1 MSLSPSQTL
10 FQIIDGFEGGNQ
22 SREGNAPAKFHLFSK
37 LPRELRNRIWH
48 YSLPAPRNF
57 KIHFVAKVDHHPE
70 PISLSGIG
78 PPKAL
83 YICRESRE
91 EALLIYK
98 PRLLLY
104 TCGNESRPMLC
115 GFQDNIP
122 RESRQTILYGIY
134 TNQTPEL
141 IDSQTL
147 NFEPHSP
154 VQSVLDIYQK
164 IIKTADG
171 KWVVS
176 EGTLNELLWR
186 WERQRRARDAA
197 LACRRA

>member
-1 MSLSPSQTL
+1 MSLSPCQTL
-10 FQIIDGFEGGNQ
+10 FQIIDGFE
-22 SREGNAPAKFHLFSK
+22 REGSQSLEENALAKFHLFSK
-37 LPRELRNRIWH
+37 LPRELQNRIWR
-48 YSLPAPRNF
+48 YSLPTPRNF
-57 KIHFVAKVDHHPE
+57 KIHFVGKVDHYQE
-70 PISLSGIG
+70 PISLIGTG

-98 PRLLLY
+98 PQLLLY

-115 GFQDNIP
+115 GFQDTIP
-122 RESRQTILYGIY
+122 QGSGQAILYRIY
-134 TNQTPEL
+134 TKHTPGS
-141 IDSQTL
+141 IDSKTP
-147 NFEPHSP
+147 NFEPHTP

-164 IIKTADG
+164 IEKTASG

-186 WERQRRARDAA
+186 RE
-197 LACRRA
+197 LNGKLCI